1 LVGTNFLAFG
11 YAAYYIDFCNTNN
24 CGFNFPPKKEF
35 QPNGLFETI
44 TLPIKESQKIP
55 IKLVDYIYPKNW
67 NEENDYVPFHN
78 VYYIKRHLITY
89 CT

>member
-1 LVGTNFLAFG
+1 MYKNMIKINARCAMKEIIVVLISHL
-11 YAAYYIDFCNTNN
+11 
-24 CGFNFPPKKEF
+24 KKEF

-44 TLPIKESQKIP
+44 NLPIKESQKIP
-55 IKLVDYIYPKNW
+55 IKLVNYIYPKNW

-78 VYYIKRHLITY
+78 VYYIKRHLNTY

>member
-1 LVGTNFLAFG
+1 MH
-11 YAAYYIDFCNTNN
+11 YYIYKYDKNKCPLCNEGNN

-44 TLPIKESQKIP
+44 TLPITENQKIP

-78 VYYIKRHLITY
+78 VYYIKRHLNTY